1 MIARI
6 KQFASFHF
14 LPAFEPTGRSL
25 NLPIK
30 SIKLVPY
37 TVSFVLSSQQRTDN
51 KFPIDK
57 VDDRML
63 NRIIVRE
70 KAFKRAASILQQFRW
85 AKRGDGKRKRCIS
98 RYNVYSL
105 SRLFVFV
112 IVALPFFLSLP
123 PTRFRSLHSSN

>member
-37 TVSFVLSSQQRTDN
+37 TVSFVLSSQRRTDN

-63 NRIIVRE
+63 NRIYTLFE
-70 KAFKRAASILQQFRW
+70 KKLSKGPLRFFSNFDGRNEEMEKGNVAHRDITYILFP
-85 AKRGDGKRKRCIS
+85 D
-98 RYNVYSL
+98 YSY
-105 SRLFVFV
+105 S
-112 IVALPFFLSLP
+112 
-123 PTRFRSLHSSN
+123 